1 MNVKISREKIF
12 WNIANENVPS
22 KEYFD
27 NFKNRMIEADVKV
40 NFESLTRVSI
50 VSELDD
56 ITYVWI
62 NHLDKDYFYYVSGI
76 EKILSKG
83 YVLNLQ
89 LDLYCTYTLNYIEN
103 LRNNEKEIQIIR
115 SHLFDE
121 KSIQYDD
128 SLLDSVNIQYENV
141 NVNKT
146 NFNEKEYN
154 NETIYYTDK
163 GGISNVDVNAN
174 MYYVFKEGVNGNYTF
189 LPVLSNNL
197 ISKVY
202 IPDYE
207 IEVSDTYI
215 ATCGKC
221 EKVET
226 FRFIDN
232 NNEDINERGLIT
244 YHNNP
249 LFTNKSFIDNT
260 GHWKIQIMLNEIN
273 NIDYVIRDAYN
284 NNKAIKWEI
293 LKPNYRG
300 NGYNNWDYLEN
311 FLKNECN
318 EKNWIDITNKII
330 YGTLPTMFVNNEKW
344 YTMVAGSSYEHHYS
358 SFLRSVEINKFY
370 GYTNLWVGADALRFD
385 NKTIISNY
393 HTQYDVIKN
402 YFNTLFRIKIGN
414 KKYKTDKATITEV
427 YNSIVELDKLKLSSE
442 LSNKFLGIFYLPH
455 ILDMMDN
462 TRFITLNNKKF
473 LALNLTT
480 EGLFLAPFNICNLSI
495 DKNWNS
501 FNNPNIANKNLF
513 KYLKLNY
520 YNNDFKTQYRYI
532 NDKGTIRL
540 GIGGLLFFTSNG
552 VLITKPDL
560 LSLQEGVIT
569 YPYQLP
575 SGVDTYINYVNSTK
589 NSSDT
594 SYQIARQQAIVNG
607 VFGGVNGLLGYLTG
621 TGRALGGI
629 ATGNPMEILKG
640 LGTAGAS
647 GLEGIQSI
655 TNSIMSVQF
664 KENQLR
670 AHYKDKNNSLGNQIL
685 ESQTQDIMWKYYNYD
700 FGQYNIIEQR
710 NLTTNS
716 IKALNNVIYLYGEYY
731 PRLAKLNDVWN
742 IEGLDFRYIQLDKE
756 FLALEYEKY
765 CNAPLDLKDAILNQL
780 NGGLRIWDKEVE
792 YNYYDNL
799 PEEDKVYID
808 KTDEIENEIKPP
820 QLPLPN
826 ENIEEKY
833 EVVINYPHFMYES
846 DNPYV
851 KIEKDNNT
859 WTFILS
865 STNKT
870 KLFDVSN
877 EGGKFIITC
886 HYAPT
891 DISSTSS
898 GDSSFIIISPNYL
911 QNSTD
916 NIETYKKYEY
926 EFHFENNPRH
936 ESMEWEELINYK
948 QLQDNPFFTFKPNLS
963 YSETIPFN
971 ELNKPCSLNISV
983 YWKGELVWKSN
994 TST

>member
-22 KEYFD
+22 KVYFET
-27 NFKNRMIEADVKV
+27 FKNRMIETDLKV

-89 LDLYCTYTLNYIEN
+89 LDLYCTYTLNYLEN

-115 SHLFDE
+115 SHLFDD

-174 MYYVFKEGVNGNYTF
+174 MYYVFKEGINGNYTF

-207 IEVSDTYI
+207 IEETDTYI
-215 ATCGKC
+215 ATCGNC
-221 EKVET
+221 EKISF
-226 FRFIDN
+226 FRFLN
-232 NNEDINERGLIT
+232 NKNEDVNERGLIT
-244 YHNNP
+244 YHNKS
-249 LFTNKSFIDNT
+249 LFTTDISKPPQNNHYI
-260 GHWKIQIMLNEIN
+260 KIILNETN

-293 LKPNYRG
+293 LKPNYKA
-300 NGYNNWDYLEN
+300 NGYSHWNTLESFLNNT
-311 FLKNECN
+311 CN
-318 EKNWIDITNKII
+318 EKNWVDITNKII
-330 YGTLPTMFVNNEKW
+330 YGTLPTMFVNDNKW
-344 YTMVAGSSYEHHYS
+344 YTLVAGSSYEHVYA
-358 SFLRSVEINKFY
+358 SFLRSVEISKFT
-370 GYTNLWVGADALRFD
+370 GY
-385 NKTIISNY
+385 SNAWDGSWELQFNDKVSFY
-393 HTQYDVIKN
+393 YSYQTYELIKN

-414 KKYKTDKATITEV
+414 KKYVSDKATITEV

-462 TRFITLNNKKF
+462 TRFITLNDKKF

-495 DKNWNS
+495 DKNWNT

-520 YNNDFKTQYRYI
+520 YNNDFKTQYRYV

-560 LSLQEGVIT
+560 LSIQEGVIT

-575 SGVDTYINYVNSTK
+575 SGVDTYINYINSTK

-594 SYQIARQQAIVNG
+594 SYQIAKQQAIING
-607 VFGGVNGLLGYLTG
+607 VFSGINGLLGIG
-621 TGRALGGI
+621 AGIGRA
-629 ATGNPMEILKG
+629 ATGNPVDIIKG
-640 LGTAGAS
+640 AGGAVAS
-647 GLEGIQSI
+647 GFEGIQSI
-655 TNSIMSVQF
+655 TNSIMSVQY

-756 FLALEYEKY
+756 FLALEYEKH
-765 CNAPLDLKDAILNQL
+765 CNAPWDLKDAILNQL

-808 KTDEIENEIKPP
+808 KTDEIENGINPP
-820 QLPLPN
+820 QLLLPN
-826 ENIEEKY
+826 EPEIYKVSLNNKN
-833 EVVINYPHFMYES
+833 INYNGVATLLIISKS
-846 DNPYV
+846 DVWKFDPEYNEVEAV
-851 KIEKDNNT
+851 KLDNV
-859 WTFILS
+859 S
-865 STNKT
+865 S
-870 KLFDVSN
+870 D
-877 EGGKFIITC
+877 GGKFIINYN
-886 HYAPT
+886 YAPRSINL
-891 DISSTSS
+891 D
-898 GDSSFIIISPNYL
+898 Y
-911 QNSTD
+911 QNGGNLLSITNND
-916 NIETYKKYEY
+916 GIETLKKYEY
-926 EFHFENNPRH
+926 VIYFNNNPSN
-936 ESMEWEELINYK
+936 ESVSWEEVKEKMKYRNILYINPK
-948 QLQDNPFFTFKPNLS
+948 SLDIGVEN
-963 YSETIPFN
+963 IPFN
-971 ELNKPCSLNISV
+971 DLNKKCSLNVSV